1 MNRLSLL
8 ALTSLGLSLA
18 LSTGCVEIRR
28 ADDSGPREQSR
39 AEPAAKQPA
48 RQSSGSGSG
57 SKGAKNSSSYAP
69 NEDGAPVH
77 VLPATYLPLKRIVG
91 RRVFPFQSQ
100 TSITTIGEA
109 CYTPNLAAWLKKHPP
124 GGPLFAAVMKHEQLH
139 ARRQLATGVDPWI
152 DRYLNDGQF
161 MWEEEQLGW
170 YEQIQ
175 FLKGRGFRLDAKAIA
190 RNLKT
195 YKNFRGRMVG
205 YDEALKWANDVV
217 GGRWR
222 PR

>member
-1 MNRLSLL
+1 MNRLAAL
-8 ALTSLGLSLA
+8 ALTGLCLSTGA

-28 ADDSGPREQSR
+28 ADDSNPQEQSR
-39 AEPAAKQPA
+39 AEPAAKEPA
-48 RQSSGSGSG
+48 RNTNS
-57 SKGAKNSSSYAP
+57 GAKNSSSYAP

-77 VLPATYLPLKRIVG
+77 ALPALYRPLKRIVG
-91 RRVFPFQSQ
+91 RRVFPFQSE

-124 GGPLFAAVMKHEQLH
+124 GGPLFAAVMRHEQLH
-139 ARRQLATGVDPWI
+139 ARRQLAEGVDPWI
-152 DRYLNDGQF
+152 DRYLNDAQF
-161 MWEEEQLGW
+161 MWKEEQLGW

-175 FLKGRGFRLDAKAIA
+175 FLKGRGFRLDAKAVA
-190 RNLKT
+190 RNLKS
-195 YKNFRGRMVG
+195 YKNLRGRMVG